1 MSTDGLTKVLEGSD
15 FDFFFDQALGTNKST
30 GGRWGYGARISHN
43 ATETWGF
50 TGEVRFRILKRRY
63 QM

>member
-30 GGRWGYGARISHN
+30 GGR
-43 ATETWGF
+43 
-50 TGEVRFRILKRRY
+50 
-63 QM
+63 